1 MNELGTPNSRAASSG
16 GTVGYPPKPTTAA
29 GFIRRIKLSAT
40 GVPAVSIA
48 PVRASD
54 HGVRPR
60 TVSLGTTS
68 IVSLVNNPL

>member
-1 MNELGTPNSRAASSG
+1 M
-16 GTVGYPPKPTTAA
+16 
-29 GFIRRIKLSAT
+29 
-40 GVPAVSIA
+40 VPAVSIA

-68 IVSLVNNPL
+68 MVSLVNNPV